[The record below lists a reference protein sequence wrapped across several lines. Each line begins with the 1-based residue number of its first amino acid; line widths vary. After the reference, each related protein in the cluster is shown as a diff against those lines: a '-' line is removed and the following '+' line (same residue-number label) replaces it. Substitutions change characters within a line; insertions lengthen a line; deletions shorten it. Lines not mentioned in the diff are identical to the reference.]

1 MVFEMSSVETLAY
14 FLEEDSLRGV
24 MRDWPEA
31 MQLMVRLDEAGR
43 CELLVHHRDEAGR
56 VLETLREGLGE
67 EAETLAVVP
76 PVEGFATRRVRFS
89 EEQQLLALA
98 ASTEGLSES
107 AQDYAINYRFA
118 CEEGLD
124 PEAVVGP
131 RARPLADEPESDL
144 PQVAERRAARRQ
156 TQPDP
161 RPEPAPA
168 PRLFP
173 AGFEAANDPARR
185 ECSLVTAQ
193 LHGQGARVRLS
204 FEPGALQGAEIPV
217 VVENVGHSA
226 DFGCFVLPR
235 GALAGWQPGAPL
247 VIDMP
252 QEQFPEAWAARFR
265 RQTHHAQVSVTAT
278 GVFVRPVLPEPAAP
292 PEAPMVE
299 LAEGWSLGR
308 PLRAALLVAG
318 MVAAGGGVALG
329 WNPFSVGEETAAPM
343 IPARTGLAALA
354 GAETAR

>member
-1 MVFEMSSVETLAY
+1 MSSVETLAY

-31 MQLMVRLDEAGR
+31 MQLMVRLDGAGR
-43 CELLVHHRDEAGR
+43 CELLVHHRDEANR
-56 VLETLREGLGE
+56 VLATLREGLGE
-67 EAETLAVVP
+67 EAAETLAVVP

-131 RARPLADEPESDL
+131 RAKPLADEPESDL

-156 TQPDP
+156 PQP
-161 RPEPAPA
+161 E

-173 AGFEAANDPARR
+173 EGFEAANDPARR
-185 ECSLVTAQ
+185 ECSLVAAQ
-193 LHGQGARVRLS
+193 LYGQGARVRLTL
-204 FEPGALQGAEIPV
+204 EPGAVQGAEIPV
-217 VVENVGHSA
+217 VVENVGHSE

-235 GALAGWQPGAPL
+235 GALARWQSGSPL

-252 QEQFPEAWAARFR
+252 QEQFPDAWAARFR
-265 RQTHHAQVSVTAT
+265 KQTHHAQVSVTAT
-278 GVFVRPVLPEPAAP
+278 GIFVRPVLPEPAAP

-299 LAEGWSLGR
+299 VAEGWSLGR

-318 MVAAGGGVALG
+318 MVVAGGGVALG
-329 WNPFSVGEETAAPM
+329 WNPFSVAEETAAPL
-343 IPARTGLAALA
+343 IPARVGLAALSN
-354 GAETAR
+354 AETAQ